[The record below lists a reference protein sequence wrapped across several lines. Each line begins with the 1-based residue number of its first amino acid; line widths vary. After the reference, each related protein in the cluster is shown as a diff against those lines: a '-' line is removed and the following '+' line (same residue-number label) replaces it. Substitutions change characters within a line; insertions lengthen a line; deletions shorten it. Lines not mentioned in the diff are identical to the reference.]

1 MRPRF
6 TVVAAALAAVTATT
20 LATLPASAAGGSDV
34 HVVHGIPGV
43 TVDVYAND
51 AILLP
56 DFAPGTRTDAVPL
69 EAGDYDIEVFA
80 AGADPDADT
89 PVISQTVA
97 VPTGDLDLDLVAHYA
112 ADGTPGLSAFVND
125 WSRTGADRGR
135 VVVRHTA
142 EAPAVDVRAGGA
154 VLFGNLA
161 NPDEAAGEVP
171 PATYSVDI
179 AAAGAA
185 DAVFG
190 PIDLVVAEGV
200 ETTVYAVGSLGDDFG
215 VLAFTNDVDSR
226 DTGRLAG
233 DNRILTA
240 IEISERSFPTGSDVV
255 YLARSDVF
263 ADAVA
268 GGSLTDG
275 PILLVP
281 SCGDLPEAVGDEIG
295 RLGPDE
301 VIALGGAAAICDS
314 MLAQAGAA
322 S

>member
-1 MRPRF
+1 MRGGADALVEALERPSRGGASSASSS
-6 TVVAAALAAVTATT
+6 AAAAAAV
-20 LATLPASAAGGSDV
+20 D
-34 HVVHGIPGV
+34 
-43 TVDVYAND
+43 DD
-51 AILLP
+51 A
-56 DFAPGTRTDAVPL
+56 
-69 EAGDYDIEVFA
+69 
-80 AGADPDADT
+80 
-89 PVISQTVA
+89 
-97 VPTGDLDLDLVAHYA
+97 GDLDGAPEAVRRRLFDACAARCLDA
-112 ADGTPGLSAFVND
+112 AAPAVPDRPLRDAFASESEAPGASGPGAPEVPETPIESA
-125 WSRTGADRGR
+125 A
-135 VVVRHTA
+135 A